1 MKKYIIPFLLLVL
14 LFGCL
19 GSKPNLSVSFSK
31 ISPEHPCEGDVV
43 TFDVTAANSGGAEAK
58 DFAVELLVNNVSV
71 KTEALTL
78 APNSNTTVSLL
89 WTPLK
94 AGVYEAVVR
103 VDSGNVVS
111 EPSAGKESSVQ
122 LSVAAPEELDPFSLA
137 PSKSVINS
145 ALIDVN
151 NAGLNAVY
159 KYSATVNDIP
169 QQFSFLKSYIKNL
182 NEVKIATVDYN
193 DSSSAIVV
201 AARGGMSLEQMAVA
215 LSLLTNS
222 RFMMENKSINGKT
235 ITVLTTANDSL
246 PICLWREG
254 GWTRALVYTNIFS
267 FETCE
272 DIAGRGYQSN
282 STELLSQT
290 KELNEELPFNAT
302 LIGDTHHISNLT
314 KVEYGAAFED
324 DEGFYG
330 FYVTK
335 APYKPQNNTCQDR
348 IANRSSM
355 QLCESRPAGNS
366 TWTLA
371 ERKVGD
377 YSIICLSIPKS
388 NEPTID
394 IEMKALDI
402 CYSFNFSGEERTWRG
417 FLDMLHPSNCKF
429 PDNFTCNSYDFSNS
443 TLKLN
448 LTQDTGR
455 TVVLH
460 GFKCST
466 EETTP
471 TAYFNLNQ
479 SVVVP
484 PNSSVNL
491 EVPCYDEFGG
501 VLQEVLVYFNS
512 KMYLN
517 YSFEGSNESKVITG
531 NLTIRKI

>member
-1 MKKYIIPFLLLVL
+1 
-14 LFGCL
+14 
-19 GSKPNLSVSFSK
+19 
-31 ISPEHPCEGDVV
+31 
-43 TFDVTAANSGGAEAK
+43 
-58 DFAVELLVNNVSV
+58 
-71 KTEALTL
+71 
-78 APNSNTTVSLL
+78 
-89 WTPLK
+89 
-94 AGVYEAVVR
+94 
-103 VDSGNVVS
+103 
-111 EPSAGKESSVQ
+111 
-122 LSVAAPEELDPFSLA
+122 
-137 PSKSVINS
+137 
-145 ALIDVN
+145 
-151 NAGLNAVY
+151 
-159 KYSATVNDIP
+159 
-169 QQFSFLKSYIKNL
+169 
-182 NEVKIATVDYN
+182 
-193 DSSSAIVV
+193 
-201 AARGGMSLEQMAVA
+201 MSLEQMAVA

-282 STELLSQT
+282 STELLSRT

-302 LIGDTHHISNLT
+302 LIGDTRHISNLT

-335 APYKPQNNTCQDR
+335 EPYKPQNNTCQDR

-371 ERKVGD
+371 ERKVDD

-402 CYSFNFSGEERTWRG
+402 CYSFNFSGEERTWMS